1 MIVQANAG
9 VPMLPI
15 QGVFM
20 FLALI
25 PIMLVESIILRW
37 RLALNWKESIKGGVI
52 ANLVSTIAGVPLS
65 WGFMFIF
72 TVIAYT
78 LESEYN
84 FSWDSP
90 VMMAIYFI
98 FTSAWFAPYEG
109 HYAWLIPMALIIML
123 IPAYFLS
130 LWIEYWVC
138 KYIWQDKP
146 KNLIFQAIRI
156 MNGVTYGVLVGI
168 CSVLIYINLV

>member
-1 MIVQANAG
+1 
-9 VPMLPI
+9 
-15 QGVFM
+15 M

-37 RLALNWKESIKGGVI
+37 RLTLTWKESIKGGVI

-78 LESEYN
+78 LESEFS

-98 FTSAWFAPYEG
+98 FTSAWLAPYEW
-109 HYAWLIPMALIIML
+109 HYAAWLIPMALIIML
-123 IPAYFLS
+123 VPAYFLS
-130 LWIEYWVC
+130 LWIEYWIC
-138 KYIWQDKP
+138 KYVWQDKP
-146 KNLIFQAIRI
+146 KNLIWQAIRI